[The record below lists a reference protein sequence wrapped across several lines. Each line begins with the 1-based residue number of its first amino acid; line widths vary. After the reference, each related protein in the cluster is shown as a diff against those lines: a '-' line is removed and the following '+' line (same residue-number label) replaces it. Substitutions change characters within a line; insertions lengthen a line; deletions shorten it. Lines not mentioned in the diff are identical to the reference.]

1 MPSSNAATAEAA
13 FADPRRAA
21 GAAAQVRAW

>member
-1 MPSSNAATAEAA
+1 MPSSNAAIAEAA

-21 GAAAQVRAW
+21 GARERGRPW